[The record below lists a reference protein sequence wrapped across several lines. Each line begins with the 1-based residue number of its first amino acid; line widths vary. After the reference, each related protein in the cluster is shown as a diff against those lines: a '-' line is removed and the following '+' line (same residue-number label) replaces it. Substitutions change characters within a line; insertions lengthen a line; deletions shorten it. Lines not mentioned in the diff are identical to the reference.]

1 MSLGHLIRSPI
12 PHGQVSASA
21 SLTSSPHLA
30 SRLDLVWFMCIMVC
44 FVPSPPTISF
54 TQPNHP
60 DRSQT
65 VHCSHQ
71 VLTLHQQ
78 WTWLGLCAP
87 WLIPSPPTI
96 LFTHPNH
103 PDRSQ
108 TVHCLHQ
115 VITLHQQWTWLG
127 LCAPWLIPSPP
138 TISFIHPNHP
148 DRS

>member
-78 WTWLGLCAP
+78 WTGLGWLC
-87 WLIPSPPTI
+87 S
-96 LFTHPNH
+96 H
-103 PDRSQ
+103 
-108 TVHCLHQ
+108 LHLTPCSL
-115 VITLHQQWTWLG
+115 TLHHTPCSTLAHWLQG
-127 LCAPWLIPSPP
+127 LAIDGLG
-138 TISFIHPNHP
+138 TH
-148 DRS
+148 